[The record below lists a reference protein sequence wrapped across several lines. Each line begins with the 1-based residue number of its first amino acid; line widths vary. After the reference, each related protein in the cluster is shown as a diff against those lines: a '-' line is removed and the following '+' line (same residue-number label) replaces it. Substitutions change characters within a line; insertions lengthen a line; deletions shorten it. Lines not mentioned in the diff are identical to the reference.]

1 MKHSS
6 EKLKKIFW
14 PEICKQIII
23 KNYHFECWIKIFI
36 SLALKIIRKQKRKR
50 IMKKMMLAITALMFP
65 LSVVLLAQTPLD
77 PVIAKFN
84 DGAAKVNASDFKTAI
99 ADFEEVIVL
108 AEKVGPTANDL
119 KTKAQTQL
127 PVLYY
132 QVASAAMKA
141 KKFDEA
147 IPNLEKTIELA
158 DLYANNAPT
167 KEKAIKYLP
176 QLLTGVGSQLFKEK
190 SYPEAIAKF
199 DEALKYDAN
208 YGKAFLGKGLVYA
221 DQYKEKE
228 MLDNLGKAIELAKA
242 AADTKTV
249 EQAQIRL
256 GLFYISQGNLNLSE
270 VDPEDIDYAPAIASF
285 EKAISFNAAA
295 ADAYYMLAVIW
306 NKSDE
311 FDKARE
317 NANNALL
324 NETDPNKIA
333 AINLELGS
341 AYFGTAEYTLACEA
355 FNKAMVGQLSE
366 KAQTKKEKVPG
377 CN

>member
-1 MKHSS
+1 M
-6 EKLKKIFW
+6 LATTALL
-14 PEICKQIII
+14 
-23 KNYHFECWIKIFI
+23 I
-36 SLALKIIRKQKRKR
+36 SLSFVI
-50 IMKKMMLAITALMFP
+50 
-65 LSVVLLAQTPLD
+65 LAQTPLD
-77 PVIAKFN
+77 PIIAKFN

-167 KEKAIKYLP
+167 KEKAVKYLP
-176 QLLTGVGSQLFKEK
+176 ALLTGVGSQKFKEK
-190 SYPEAIAKF
+190 SYPEALAKF

-221 DQYKEKE
+221 DQFKEKE
-228 MLDNLGKAIELAKA
+228 MLDNLGKAIELSKA
-242 AADTKTV
+242 AADAKTV

-256 GLFYISQGNLNLSE
+256 GLYYVTQGNINLSE
-270 VDPEDIDYAPAIASF
+270 VDPEDIDYEPAIASF
-285 EKAISFNAAA
+285 EKAITFNPAA
-295 ADAYYMLAVIW
+295 ADPYYMLALIW
-306 NKSDE
+306 NKSDA
-311 FDKARE
+311 FDKAIE
-317 NANNALL
+317 NGTKALL
-324 NETDPNKIA
+324 YETDPNKIA
-333 AINLELGS
+333 AINFELGT
-341 AYFGTAEYTLACEA
+341 AYVGNVEYTLACEA
-355 FNKAMVGQLSE
+355 FNKAMVGTLSE